1 MAISLIAYAKADIRA
16 SYSAIEAVREKKG
29 NEKATKAIAAYHAQ
43 QAIEKILKA
52 EIYRIDPD
60 ISPRKMY
67 THKIYDL
74 CDIAQTYG
82 IKIPKEV
89 KEKSYMY
96 SDWEAA
102 GRYDLHFTV
111 RTDSIEKA
119 LQLAEN
125 WLDEIGSGRDLTI

>member
-16 SYSAIEAVREKKG
+16 SRSALEAIMAGEG
-29 NEKATKAIAAYHAQ
+29 NEKATKGVAAYHAQ

-52 EIYRIDPD
+52 EIYRVNPS

-74 CDIAQTYG
+74 CDLAEYNG
-82 IKIPKEV
+82 IRVPREIKDKA
-89 KEKSYMY
+89 YMY

-102 GRYDLHFTV
+102 GRYDLHFSV
-111 RTDSIEKA
+111 RVDSVEKA
-119 LQLAEN
+119 LRLVEK
-125 WLDEIGSGRDLTI
+125 WMKEIKE

>member
-16 SYSAIEAVREKKG
+16 SRSALEAVRAGEG
-29 NEKATKAIAAYHAQ
+29 NEKATKGVAAYHAQ

-52 EIYRIDPD
+52 EIYRVNPG

-74 CDIAQTYG
+74 CDLAECSG
-82 IKIPKEV
+82 IRVPREIKDNA
-89 KEKSYMY
+89 YMY

-102 GRYDLHFTV
+102 GRYDLHFSV
-111 RTDSIEKA
+111 RIDSVEKA
-119 LQLAEN
+119 LRLVEK
-125 WLDEIGSGRDLTI
+125 WMKEIN

>member
-16 SYSAIEAVREKKG
+16 SKSALEAVKAKEG
-29 NEKATKAIAAYHAQ
+29 NEKATKGIAAYHAQ
-43 QAIEKILKA
+43 QAIEKILKS
-52 EIYRIDPD
+52 EIYKADPC

-74 CDIAQTYG
+74 CAIAESYG
-82 IKIPKEV
+82 IKVPKSI
-89 KEKSYMY
+89 KNSAYKY

-102 GRYDLHFTV
+102 GRYDLHFSV

-119 LQLAEN
+119 LCLAEE
-125 WLDEIGSGRDLTI
+125 WLREITDWS